1 MGTCGRVVLGDVEKD
16 SEKCAKNSQNGSVA
30 MVKNGVA
37 SPHIDDLDVNTTD
50 R

>member
-1 MGTCGRVVLGDVEKD
+1 MGTCGRVVLGDVSKD

-30 MVKNGVA
+30 DGEEWRRQ
-37 SPHIDDLDVNTTD
+37 STH